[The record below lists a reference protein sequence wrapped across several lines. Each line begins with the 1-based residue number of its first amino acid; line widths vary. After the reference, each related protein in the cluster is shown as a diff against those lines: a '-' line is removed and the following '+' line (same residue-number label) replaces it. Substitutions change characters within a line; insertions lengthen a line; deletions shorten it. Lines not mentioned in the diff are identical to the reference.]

1 MVQHVEPG
9 GELAIDLTLDQ
20 SDLVM
25 DAGGCAELG
34 DELFLRI
41 TFIAKVPAGSKS
53 QFSRFG
59 RKRVASSRCSRLGST
74 MFGLLQLPFAD
85 LRCLADDR
93 FGRVPRPDW
102 D

>member
-41 TFIAKVPAGSKS
+41 TFIAKCPRGRNPSSAVSGKNVCGILAMLPVRIDHVWPA
-53 QFSRFG
+53 
-59 RKRVASSRCSRLGST
+59 A
-74 MFGLLQLPFAD
+74 AA
-85 LRCLADDR
+85 LR
-93 FGRVPRPDW
+93 
-102 D
+102 